1 MEFVENSPLRLVI
14 QVEESIKKG
23 FIVADEVC
31 VNAFIDKTQQDNYLQ
46 YINFYCLMA
55 SYNAWNIDYP
65 KCYPVL
71 RFFQC
76 HISNDHH
83 EFFRTN
89 KC

>member
-1 MEFVENSPLRLVI
+1 MI

-31 VNAFIDKTQQDNYLQ
+31 VNAFIDETQLDNYLQ
-46 YINFYCLMA
+46 CIYCLIA

-71 RFFQC
+71 RFFSVIYQM
-76 HISNDHH
+76 IIMN
-83 EFFRTN
+83 FLKQTN
-89 KC
+89 TVKKRYYV